1 MVYSTGIDIVD
12 INRVRHGYRRFGDK
26 YIRKLFSKSERS
38 LIGAREDGMIRIM
51 AGKLAAK
58 EAVIK
63 CLGVFFDRGVA
74 FHDIEILD
82 RPSKMPY
89 VRLPRRLMKKLDG
102 KSVLLSVTHEKRYA
116 AAVALITDEA

>member
-1 MVYSTGIDIVD
+1 MIYSTGIDIVD
-12 INRVRHGYRRFGDK
+12 ITRVRNGYRRYGDRF
-26 YIRKLFSKSERS
+26 IGKLFSYSERG
-38 LIGAREDGMIRIM
+38 LIGAAEGGILQIM

-82 RPSKMPY
+82 QQSAVPY
-89 VRLPRRLMKKLDG
+89 VRLPRRLMWKLSG
-102 KSVLLSVTHEKRYA
+102 KSILLSVTHEERYA